1 MHGSIKIPS
10 DMSNLYRVEKLIDT
24 IAEELYIKDDLYGNI
39 SVCLVEAVS
48 NSIQHGNRFD
58 VTKIV
63 LLEYHFSDGI
73 LEFIIKDEGSGF
85 NLDEVPD
92 PTLPENVENIK
103 GRGIFLIT
111 HLSDKINFEDKGSKI
126 TISFN
131 IS

>member
-1 MHGSIKIPS
+1 MNGSIKIPS

-24 IAEELYIKDDLYGNI
+24 IAENLGIRDDLYGNI

-48 NSIQHGNRFD
+48 NSIQHGNKYD

-63 LLEYHFSDGI
+63 LLEYQTTGDG
-73 LEFIIKDEGSGF
+73 LDFIITDEGIGF
-85 NLDEVPD
+85 DLNSVPD

-111 HLSDKINFEDKGSKI
+111 HLSDSINFENKGSKI
-126 TISFN
+126 TISF
-131 IS
+131 SLK